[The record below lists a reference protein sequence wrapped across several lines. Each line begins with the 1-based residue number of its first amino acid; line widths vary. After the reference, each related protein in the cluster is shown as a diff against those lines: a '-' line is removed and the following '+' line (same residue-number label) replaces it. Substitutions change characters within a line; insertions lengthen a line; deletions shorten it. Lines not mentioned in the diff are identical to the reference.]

1 VPEVINDKP
10 LVAVK
15 LRKSLEGNLESL
27 MPKEE
32 ANPQSSDMEELVD
45 DFSNF

>member
-1 VPEVINDKP
+1 V
-10 LVAVK
+10 VAVK
-15 LRKSLEGNLESL
+15 PRKSVEGNLESL
-27 MPKEE
+27 VQKEE